1 MADLKQEIARRQ
13 EAQSAP
19 AGQSTAG
26 ALLARMAPEFGK
38 VLTSIPPDTF
48 LRLALTE
55 MRNNP
60 ALAACTTESLM
71 GALMTAARLSLEPGG
86 PLGQFY
92 LTPRTV
98 RINDVPTKVVVPII
112 GYRGLR
118 DLALRSGRVASIQ
131 AFLIREGDEFRFG
144 SNEQR
149 GFWHEWNPL
158 DTDEDESD
166 RPWVGVLTVAQLTGA
181 GKPVWRYLSRKA
193 VMARKASGAAGNRGP
208 WKDHEEAMV
217 RKTGVRAIANDLP
230 SSGVLAEAT
239 RADEQV
245 QVWRAG
251 QEQPK
256 TITGPVAQQHQP
268 DADAPAGVD
277 TTTGE
282 VLEPAPTNATASKEP
297 TQAQQTRRGKRE
309 QYAPAPPGSP
319 PMTDPEQDTIPIE
332 DPPA

>member
-1 MADLKQEIARRQ
+1 MAADNLKGEIARRQ
-13 EAQSAP
+13 DAQVAP
-19 AGQSTAG
+19 PGQNTAG
-26 ALLARMAPEFGK
+26 ALLHRMGPEFAK

-98 RINDVPTKVVVPII
+98 KIANRPTKVVVPII

-166 RPWVGVLTVAQLTGA
+166 RPWTGVLTVAQLTGT
-181 GKPVWRYLSRKA
+181 GKPVWRYLSRNA
-193 VMARKASGAAGNRGP
+193 VMARKAVGAAGDRGP
-208 WKDHEEAMV
+208 WKDHEEAMA
-217 RKTGVRAIANDLP
+217 RKTGIRAIATDLP
-230 SSGVLAEAT
+230 SSGVLAEAV

-268 DADAPAGVD
+268 QEDVPPGVD
-277 TTTGE
+277 ATTGE
-282 VLEPAPTNATASKEP
+282 VQDDDGPGKGERYTQASK
-297 TQAQQTRRGKRE
+297 ANSDRE
-309 QYAPAPPGSP
+309 QYAPPPPGAPPMG
-319 PMTDPEQDTIPIE
+319 DPEQGTIPVE